1 MKRVL
6 IFLLLSTL
14 VFSIT
19 GCRKLIDQY
28 FPGYHGGQPP
38 DCRITEIVSGEVV
51 YHVKYSEAGILD
63 SIVSDLD
70 YINHDVHVISLSY
83 DSTER
88 LTALRR
94 IKGEPDGLNVFHRYG
109 YEGNKITTDT
119 VFDASTSTYRVW
131 LSRITYDSS
140 DRIATETIEILY
152 SDIEGESP
160 FILMQYWY
168 DANGNLI
175 AQPGFP
181 PVMYSDHKNPLR
193 TDKHLQFLAR
203 DYSRNAPIGATGFNQ
218 YDFPTVFAQPYP
230 FVFNPATGI
239 RQNLMYATGIS
250 YTCE

>member
-1 MKRVL
+1 M
-6 IFLLLSTL
+6 FLSR
-14 VFSIT
+14 S
-19 GCRKLIDQY
+19 
-28 FPGYHGGQPP
+28 
-38 DCRITEIVSGEVV
+38 
-51 YHVKYSEAGILD
+51 
-63 SIVSDLD
+63 
-70 YINHDVHVISLSY
+70 ISLTY

-94 IKGEPDGLNVFHRYG
+94 VKGEPDGLNVFHRYG

-152 SDIEGESP
+152 SDIEGKVRLSWCNTG
-160 FILMQYWY
+160 ILPMETWSH
-168 DANGNLI
+168 NLV
-175 AQPGFP
+175 FH
-181 PVMYSDHKNPLR
+181 VMYSDHKNPLR
-193 TDKHLQFLAR
+193 TDKYLQFLAR

-239 RQNLMYATGIS
+239 RQSLMYATGIS
-250 YTCE
+250 YTCKWFNYE